1 MRLRAWR
8 LAFRGQ
14 GLRLLDDMILC
25 QITSRARSDESS
37 VALDAADFERG
48 KLHQASFIRPQRL
61 FTVEQNVILYSV
73 GKVKTR
79 KLAEVLGKLRTLF
92 A

>member
-1 MRLRAWR
+1 MLVD
-8 LAFRGQ
+8 LAG
-14 GLRLLDDMILC
+14 DDVILC

-37 VALDAADFERG
+37 VALDSADFERR

-73 GKVKTR
+73 GKVKGT
-79 KLAEVLGKLRTLF
+79 KLAEVLGKVQALF